1 MVERPIK
8 KSERQTVAPSSDVS
22 EQVKGKER
30 PSEESVDST
39 SRRSFQKKDRSK
51 GKGKRNQ
58 KDSAPTSVNPALV
71 RGPKPIKAKPPVLEE
86 TPEET
91 IEQTA
96 EETTEETIEDS
107 VTSDSEESTA
117 SP

>member
-8 KSERQTVAPSSDVS
+8 KSERQTVAPSSDVD
-22 EQVKGKER
+22 EQVQGKER
-30 PSEESVDST
+30 PVKESGDST

-58 KDSAPTSVNPALV
+58 KDSAPSSVNPALV
-71 RGPKPIKAKPPVLEE
+71 RGPKPTKPQPPALAQ

-91 IEQTA
+91 IEQA
-96 EETTEETIEDS
+96 PEETAEDS
-107 VTSDSEESTA
+107 VTTTPEESTET
-117 SP
+117 P

>member
-30 PSEESVDST
+30 PTEESVDST
-39 SRRSFQKKDRSK
+39 SRRSFQKKDKSK
-51 GKGKRNQ
+51 GKGKRDQ
-58 KDSAPTSVNPALV
+58 KDSAPSRVNPALV
-71 RGPKPIKAKPPVLEE
+71 RGPKPTQPKPPVLEE

-91 IEQTA
+91 IEPGLEQTP
-96 EETTEETIEDS
+96 EETIEDS

-117 SP
+117 TP